1 MDETQ
6 RIITAREIC
15 RPEPGASGLLL
26 RAPFVAVDVETTGTS
41 AESRIVEIAGA
52 RFAPDGTLVD
62 EFSSLAN
69 PGANVPLSPAAEAV
83 HGITAAQVRA
93 APPIAE
99 VLAQFREF
107 VGSDGLVAHNL
118 AFENRL
124 MSAAYLRLDSP
135 PPNWQGVCTLKAART
150 HFQAASNKLT
160 SLIELFELDAINTHR
175 ALDDARACGM
185 LLAAMMQ
192 RRNLTDLVPLPA
204 ATEPAPRSESTI
216 TVSRPGGS
224 PDGSEMRAAFGG
236 HAPTEEQSSAMRMF
250 QEGNQLKITAVAGSG
265 KSSTLLGI
273 ARLEAQRNPARR
285 GLYLAFNRSV
295 AKEASGKFPQQVQAS
310 TAHSLA
316 YRHIRTT
323 SYGPL
328 LTKLDAPLATWK
340 TVISA
345 VGAEKLWLTSSGRPR
360 PLSDYTIARLS
371 MGTVEQFCQSTDEK
385 IGPHH
390 VPLPPGVE
398 GADRAAL
405 QDKVMR
411 CARRAWANL
420 LDPNKFEVRFTP
432 SHYLKMWAMTGPR
445 VGREGDYLLFD
456 EAQDANPILRDLVL
470 QQEHLQTVFVGD
482 SAQAIYGFTGA
493 VDSLKLLPGRAEATL
508 TQSWRFGPVVADAA
522 NQYLELLDTGVRVR
536 GNPGRDSVLIDDHGA
551 VDAVLCR
558 TNADAIAEVMAAQK
572 ANVPTALEGDVRAA
586 LRFCESAEKLMDG
599 RSPQDPALMA
609 FSSWSDL
616 GDYAENAP
624 GASEIKVF
632 YDLIE
637 EHGVDAV
644 RNTMNSLVNPRQ
656 AQLSVLTCHK
666 SKGLEYPRV
675 RVNRNW
681 EIDPEDHQGAGS
693 EAELQ
698 NEYRLAY
705 VALTRAMD
713 GLDPGMLL
721 NPQQKARAASARG
734 DHPGGALFSLSPTG

>member
-1 MDETQ
+1 MDDTQ
-6 RIITAREIC
+6 RIITSREIC
-15 RPEPGASGLLL
+15 RPEPGTSGLLL

-41 AESRIVEIAGA
+41 AASRIVEIAGA
-52 RFAPDGTLVD
+52 RFAPDGTLID

-69 PGANVPLSPAAEAV
+69 PGSNVPMSPAAEAI
-83 HGITAAQVRA
+83 HGISAAQVRA
-93 APPIAE
+93 APPIAD
-99 VLAQFREF
+99 VLAEFREY

-118 AFENRL
+118 SFESR
-124 MSAAYLRLDSP
+124 MFSEAYLRLECP
-135 PPNWQGVCTLKAART
+135 PPQWQGVCTLKAART
-150 HFQAASNKLT
+150 HFRAPSNKL
-160 SLIELFELDAINTHR
+160 SALIELFELDATNTHR
-175 ALDDARACGM
+175 ALDDARACGL

-192 RRNLTDLVPLPA
+192 RRNLTDLVPLTASTPTGKHTEQPINVSSGAAPA
-204 ATEPAPRSESTI
+204 EAEVRS
-216 TVSRPGGS
+216 
-224 PDGSEMRAAFGG
+224 AFGG
-236 HAPTEEQSSAMRMF
+236 HPPTDEQARAMRMF
-250 QEGNQLKITAVAGSG
+250 QAGEQLKITAVAGSG

-273 ARLEAQRNPARR
+273 ARLEAQRNPSRN

-295 AKEASGKFPQQVQAS
+295 AKEASGKFPRQVQAS

-323 SYGPL
+323 AHGPL

-360 PLSDYTIARLS
+360 PMSDYAIARLS
-371 MGTVEQFCQSTDEK
+371 MDTVERFCQSTDEK
-385 IGPHH
+385 IGAHH
-390 VPLPPGVE
+390 VPTQPGVE
-398 GADRAAL
+398 GADLAAL

-411 CARRAWANL
+411 CARRAWSNL
-420 LDPNKFEVRFTP
+420 LNPDRFEVRFTP
-432 SHYLKMWAMTGPR
+432 SHYLKMWAMTGPV

-470 QQEHLQTVFVGD
+470 RQEHLQTVFVGD
-482 SAQAIYGFTGA
+482 SAQAIYAFTGA
-493 VDSLKLLPGRAEATL
+493 VDSLKSLTGRAEATL

-522 NQYLELLDTGVRVR
+522 NQYLELLDAGVRVR
-536 GNPGRDSVLIDDHGA
+536 GNPGRDSQLLDDQA
-551 VDAVLCR
+551 DVDAVLCR

-586 LRFCESAEKLMDG
+586 LQFCESAEKLMEG
-599 RSPQDPALMA
+599 KSPQDPALMA

-616 GDYAENAP
+616 GDYAENAT

-637 EHGVDAV
+637 EHGVDEV
-644 RNTMNSLVNPRQ
+644 RNTMNNLVTPQR
-656 AQLSVLTCHK
+656 ASIICLTAHK
-666 SKGLEYPRV
+666 GKGLEYSRV

-681 EIDPEDHQGAGS
+681 EIDPDGYKGNGGP
-693 EAELQ
+693 AELEA
-698 NEYRLAY
+698 EYRLAY

-721 NPQQKARAASARG
+721 NPQQKARAAAARG
-734 DHPGGALFSLSPTG
+734 DHPGGALFPLSLTG